1 MDVLI
6 NGIIVSDDDIDFYN
20 WFGIGAF
27 APKMIR
33 EAIKNANGEKLDIYI
48 NSNGG
53 GVTAGSE
60 IYEAIRRY
68 SGGAE
73 IHVTGAAH
81 SAASVI
87 ACAAHSE
94 MAPTALMMVHCAS
107 AYASGNHGEMEKT
120 AEILRTVDKALASA
134 YREKTGMAEDEIL
147 QMMEAETWLTAEDA
161 VAYGLIDQISKPAA
175 SPEDKPL
182 LAAASA
188 FGLADPEAIA
198 EWKRQRASEENGAI
212 EAARARYEYLRLIT
226 V

>member
-6 NGIIVSDDDIDFYN
+6 NGIIVPDDDLEFYQ

-33 EAIKNANGEKLDIYI
+33 EAIKNAAGEKLDIYI

-53 GVTAGSE
+53 GVMAGSE

-107 AYASGNHGEMEKT
+107 AYASGNHGDMEKT

-134 YREKTGMAEDEIL
+134 YRAKTGMTEDEIL
-147 QMMEAETWLTAEDA
+147 QLMEAETWLTAEDA
-161 VAYGLIDQISKPAA
+161 VAYGLIDQVSKPAETLG
-175 SPEDKPL
+175 PKP
-182 LAAASA
+182 LAAAASS

-198 EWKRQRASEENGAI
+198 EWKRLRAEEKKDAVA
-212 EAARARYEYLRLIT
+212 AARAKYEYLSLMT